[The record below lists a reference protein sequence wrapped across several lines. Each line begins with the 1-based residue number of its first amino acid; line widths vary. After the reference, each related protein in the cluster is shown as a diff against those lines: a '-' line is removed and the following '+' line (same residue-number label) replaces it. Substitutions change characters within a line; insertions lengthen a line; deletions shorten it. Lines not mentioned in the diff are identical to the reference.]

1 MANDVKNTLIERV
14 KKSRYFSIEL
24 DETTD
29 VADLAQ
35 LLVYV
40 RYENDG
46 AATEDLLFCQPLQ
59 TRTTADQI
67 FQLLNEF
74 MQENGLDWKRCVG
87 VCTDGARA
95 MTGRNSG
102 VVARIREV
110 APEMRWTHCSI
121 HREALTVKR
130 MPEELKS
137 VLDSAVKTVNF
148 IKARPM
154 NARLFHVL
162 CEEMGSEH
170 VQLLLHTE
178 VRWLSRGKVLSRLF
192 ELHREVYL
200 FLQGTTSPFADLF
213 EEHVWLCQLA
223 YLSDIFS
230 RLNELNLG
238 LQGLSKGVTKAEKQ
252 QEL

>member
-1 MANDVKNTLIERV
+1 MCGEEAAKKLNFVPLSNDTVSRRITDMANDVKNTLIEHI
-14 KKSRYFSIEL
+14 KKSRYFAIQL
-24 DETTD
+24 NETTD

-40 RYENDG
+40 RYEHDG
-46 AATEDLLFCQPLQ
+46 AATEDFLFCKPLE
-59 TRTTADQI
+59 TRTTFTT
-67 FQLLNEF
+67 FQVLNVF
-74 MQENGLDWKRCVG
+74 MQENGLDWKKCVG

-110 APEMRWTHCSI
+110 ASEMRWTHCSI
-121 HREALTVKR
+121 HREALAVKR
-130 MPEELKS
+130 MPDDLKS

-178 VRWLSRGKVLSRLF
+178 VRWLSRGKVA
-192 ELHREVYL
+192 V
-200 FLQGTTSPFADLF
+200 
-213 EEHVWLCQLA
+213 
-223 YLSDIFS
+223 
-230 RLNELNLG
+230 
-238 LQGLSKGVTKAEKQ
+238 
-252 QEL
+252 

>member
-1 MANDVKNTLIERV
+1 MLKKILIERI
-14 KKSRYFSIEL
+14 KNSRYFAIQL

-29 VADLAQ
+29 VADLVN

-40 RYENDG
+40 RSEYDG
-46 AATEDLLFCQPLQ
+46 AVQEDFMFCQPLE
-59 TRTTADQI
+59 TRTTAEHI
-67 FQLLNEF
+67 FQVLNTF
-74 MQENGLDWKRCVG
+74 IQENGLDWKKCVG

-102 VVARIREV
+102 VAVRIREV

-121 HREALTVKR
+121 HREALAVKK
-130 MPEELKS
+130 MPNNLKS
-137 VLDSAVKTVNF
+137 ALDSAVKTVNF

-178 VRWLSRGKVLSRLF
+178 VRWL
-192 ELHREVYL
+192 
-200 FLQGTTSPFADLF
+200 
-213 EEHVWLCQLA
+213 
-223 YLSDIFS
+223 
-230 RLNELNLG
+230 
-238 LQGLSKGVTKAEKQ
+238 
-252 QEL
+252 